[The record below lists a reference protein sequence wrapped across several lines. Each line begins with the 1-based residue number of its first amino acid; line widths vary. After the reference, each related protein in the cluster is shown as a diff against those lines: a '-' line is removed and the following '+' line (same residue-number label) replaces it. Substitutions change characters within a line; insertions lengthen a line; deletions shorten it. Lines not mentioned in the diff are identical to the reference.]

1 MGQQSKVQVYT
12 FELLY
17 SCNTVLHNLV
27 TENTTYTKKLC
38 LIWASGNQ
46 KNRCTQVVCV
56 ESVCQ
61 YKSLGNVK
69 LQTLFGMSVFP
80 KASSFRWILL
90 KCFALGQG
98 VSSNQMP

>member
-1 MGQQSKVQVYT
+1 MGQQSKVQLYK

-17 SCNTVLHNLV
+17 SCNTVLFNRNECNLV
-27 TENTTYTKKLC
+27 TENKTYTKNLC
-38 LIWASGNQ
+38 LIWASGTQ
-46 KNRCTQVVCV
+46 KKRCTQVVCV

-61 YKSLGNVK
+61 YKSVGNVK

-80 KASSFRWILL
+80 KPSSFRWILL

-98 VSSNQMP
+98 VF